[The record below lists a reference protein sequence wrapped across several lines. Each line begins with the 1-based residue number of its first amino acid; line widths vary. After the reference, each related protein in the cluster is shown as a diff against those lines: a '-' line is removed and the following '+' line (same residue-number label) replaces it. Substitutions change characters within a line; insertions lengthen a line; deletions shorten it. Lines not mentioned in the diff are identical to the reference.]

1 MENFKSAQEIIDY
14 AIQSEQEAHDFYMEL
29 AGLVKFNELKE
40 VLEQFA
46 AEELGHKK
54 KLSKVIISTSETGL
68 QPESVMDMKMADYHV
83 DIVPKPD
90 MTYQDLL
97 TIAMKKEKGAFKL
110 YTDLAGKIED
120 PGLKEIFLGLA
131 QEEAKH
137 KLRFEL
143 EYDEHILRDN

>member
-1 MENFKSAQEIIDY
+1 MENFKSPEEIINY

-29 AGLVKFNELKE
+29 ANMVKFNELK
-40 VLEQFA
+40 VILKQFA
-46 AEELGHKK
+46 AEELGHKQ
-54 KLSKVIISTSETGL
+54 KLSRIIVDTEQTGL
-68 QPESVMDMKMADYHV
+68 TQESVMDMKMSDYHV

-110 YTDLAGKIED
+110 YTDLASRIED
-120 PGLKEIFLGLA
+120 TKVKEIFSGLA

-137 KLRFEL
+137 KLRFEI
-143 EYDEHILRDN
+143 EYDEFILKDN